1 MRTDR
6 DNQRSKV
13 YAAERASGLCK
24 FEQTIPDAELQDWV
38 NAVLDRRV
46 IRSRWGAR
54 TVEVKRTSGR
64 GGATAHGTWRINASP
79 GARNEYVMLHEIA
92 HVLTPRDAGHG
103 PAYCGVL
110 LFLVRNV
117 LGKEAHAALLEEM
130 RKHRVK
136 RSNSGIPRVGADVP
150 APRKIREREQKRE
163 QHERSLRVIRAEVAR
178 GHVSWRQIAEL
189 AKTEQRIA
197 ATQKRK

>member
-13 YAAERASGLCK
+13 YSAELGSGLCK
-24 FEQTIPDAELQDWV
+24 VKQTIPDGELQGWV

-54 TVEVKRTSGR
+54 SAEVKLTGGY
-64 GGATAHGTWRINASP
+64 GGARSWGSYKITASR

-92 HVLTPRDAGHG
+92 HLLAGQDAGHG
-103 PAYCGVL
+103 PKFCGVL

-117 LGKEAHAALLEEM
+117 LGKEEHAALLAAM
-130 RKHRVK
+130 RKNRVK
-136 RSNSGIPRVGADVP
+136 RSNDGIPRVRGDVP
-150 APRKIREREQKRE
+150 APKKIREREQKRE
-163 QHERSLRVIRAEVAR
+163 QHERALRVIRAEVAR

-189 AKTEQRIA
+189 AKAEQRIA
-197 ATQKRK
+197 ASQKRK